1 MKLSQNFKRKIL
13 KRILTILTSV
23 VIVLIT
29 TAVFKPMNNNT
40 SVTQN
45 IEELQVSKNLKS
57 EESSATYATTSVSI
71 ADDGAIVCDSI
82 MQGVRDTNLA
92 DGNYIFRVNGLID
105 GIVETKDYAVELINY
120 YDDVTY
126 SLADG
131 ETETTVALG
140 DDTTDYKML
149 VVKYHKNLTINAGV
163 TLTATNVADLT
174 YKKGMYL
181 CVMGELENNGT
192 ISMTAR
198 GTYNQEGE
206 NVYIWKKI
214 DGNYE
219 YIPAVGGA
227 GATASKAT
235 KNQSIAGNKG
245 TDGTNRQTGGGGSG
259 STCSGDGSPTSYSG
273 TGAAGTSYSGGSGG
287 GGCNNNS
294 YGTYYGGNAEPNGG
308 AGGQGRGYRYSSSWY
323 TRRAGGG
330 AGNLGG
336 NGGQNGLG
344 NDATGKGE
352 NGTGGL
358 LLIYTDNLTNNNIIS

>member
-1 MKLSQNFKRKIL
+1 MKLSQNFKQKIL

-45 IEELQVSKNLKS
+45 IEELQVSEKLKS

-82 MQGVRDTNLA
+82 MQGVKDANLA

-105 GIVETKDYAVELINY
+105 GTVETKDYAVELINY

-149 VVKYHKNLTINAGV
+149 VVKYHKNLTIDSGV
-163 TLTATNVADLT
+163 TLTATNVEDLT

-181 CVMGELENNGT
+181 CVMGELKNKGV

-198 GTYNQEGE
+198 GTYNLAGE
-206 NVYIWKKI
+206 NVYLWKNT
-214 DGNYE
+214 DGSFE
-219 YIPAVGGA
+219 YVPAVGA
-227 GATASKAT
+227 
-235 KNQSIAGNKG
+235 
-245 TDGTNRQTGGGGSG
+245 DG
-259 STCSGDGSPTSYSG
+259 GDAKDRKSVV
-273 TGAAGTSYSGGSGG
+273 
-287 GGCNNNS
+287 
-294 YGTYYGGNAEPNGG
+294 
-308 AGGQGRGYRYSSSWY
+308 
-323 TRRAGGG
+323 
-330 AGNLGG
+330 
-336 NGGQNGLG
+336 
-344 NDATGKGE
+344 
-352 NGTGGL
+352 
-358 LLIYTDNLTNNNIIS
+358 